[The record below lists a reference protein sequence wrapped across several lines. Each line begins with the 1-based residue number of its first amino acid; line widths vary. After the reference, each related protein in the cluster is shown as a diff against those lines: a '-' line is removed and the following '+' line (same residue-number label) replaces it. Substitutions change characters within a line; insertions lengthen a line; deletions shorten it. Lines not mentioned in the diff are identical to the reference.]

1 MPINVSFAA
10 CLLLLLSLFLLI
22 YWLALR
28 HPAATTE
35 SINFLQFDDV
45 PAGSLVLKGIQTP
58 PLGTQ
63 LSCMITSLSNLLEEK
78 DEDDDARRPPVM
90 VQVQGNRCRIL
101 MNGLNGRSKS

>member
-10 CLLLLLSLFLLI
+10 CLLLLLALFLLI

-35 SINFLQFDDV
+35 SINFLRFDDV

-78 DEDDDARRPPVM
+78 DDDDARRPPVM